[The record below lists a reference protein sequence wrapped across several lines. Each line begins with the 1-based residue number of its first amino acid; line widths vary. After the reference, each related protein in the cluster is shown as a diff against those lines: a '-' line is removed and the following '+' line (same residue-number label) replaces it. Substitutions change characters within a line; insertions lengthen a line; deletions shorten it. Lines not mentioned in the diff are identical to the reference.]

1 MNIQTSNLTSLES
14 DIWNNILKQP
24 TVIEDNY
31 NYGIN
36 SFLIATSKKIKIDGK
51 NLQCHRVILSQLFGS
66 SDFEL
71 KNIFSDLLSKSNPD
85 YSLIIF
91 EDIDYCSK
99 DVFSFIENIFI
110 NKTIN
115 GNPLPKNAFFTFTVN
130 NFKSTSNLLMPTNS
144 VSHFNKLT
152 FNITLE
158 EWIKVYGEDNIN
170 SFIIKFLK
178 ENPDMFINIINNN
191 ETSKL
196 NTPRNWLFISMF
208 FNSFLENPENSFD
221 NTISLFRA
229 FSKNMLNE
237 ETLEKLTSFLQKHLQ

>member
-1 MNIQTSNLTSLES
+1 MNIQTSNLTSFES
-14 DIWNNILKQP
+14 DIWNSILKQP
-24 TVIEDNY
+24 TVIEDNS

-36 SFLIATSKKIKIDGK
+36 SFLISMSKKIKIDGK

-71 KNIFSDLLSKSNPD
+71 KKIFSDLLSQSNPD

-110 NKTIN
+110 NKTLN
-115 GNPLPKNAFFTFTVN
+115 GNSLPKNVFFTFTVN
-130 NFKSTSNLLMPTNS
+130 NFKSTANLSMLTNS

-152 FNITLE
+152 FNVTLE
-158 EWIKVYGEDNIN
+158 EWIEIYGEDNIN
-170 SFIIKFLK
+170 SFIVKFLK
-178 ENPDMFINIINNN
+178 ENPDMFININNGN

-196 NTPRNWLFISMF
+196 NTPHNWLLISMF
-208 FNSFLENPENSFD
+208 FNSFLENLKNSFD
-221 NTISLFRA
+221 DTISLFRA
-229 FSKNMLNE
+229 FSQNMLNE
-237 ETLEKLTSFLQKHLQ
+237 ETLEKLVSFLQKHLQ